1 MTVYN
6 IKISLND
13 RLLLTSYLIPTSV
26 KFYILL
32 IILRGIQEMALV
44 NLA

>member
-1 MTVYN
+1 MNVYG

-13 RLLLTSYLIPTSV
+13 RLLLTGYLIPTLV

-32 IILRGIQEMALV
+32 IILRGIQETALV
-44 NLA
+44 NLT